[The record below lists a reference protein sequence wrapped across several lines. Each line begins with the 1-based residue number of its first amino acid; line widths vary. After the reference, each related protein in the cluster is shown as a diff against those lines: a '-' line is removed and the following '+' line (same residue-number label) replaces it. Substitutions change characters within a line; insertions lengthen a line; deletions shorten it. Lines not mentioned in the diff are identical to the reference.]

1 MKQIQK
7 CKVAQGVKLLLSSS
21 ADKDSKRNLDR
32 ATDNKNYSLVRSWRC
47 QFLDEGSL
55 KSWQDAENELLRASC
70 WNCWRHSSCHEWWND
85 KTMMWKCFN
94 KYDTMLEHP

>member
-32 ATDNKNYSLVRSWRC
+32 ATDNKNYSLVRS
-47 QFLDEGSL
+47 
-55 KSWQDAENELLRASC
+55 
-70 WNCWRHSSCHEWWND
+70 
-85 KTMMWKCFN
+85 
-94 KYDTMLEHP
+94 